1 MEIEG
6 LDSGGAAS
14 SSGGSGTG
22 PQAADNQPPQDIGP
36 GSEQGRAQA
45 RAWLAARKSR
55 AAQGLGS
62 VGATM
67 GQVSDKLRLSVLS
80 RPASSQI
87 GEAVTPTKSWLTQ
100 KVAQFGLRMVGKDI
114 RYMAVGGALVYA
126 GFLAVLAAAINVLA
140 SLLPR
145 WLSSLIVGVATAG
158 VGYFLIQ
165 KGQKEQKETKRPSD

>member
-6 LDSGGAAS
+6 LDADGAAS
-14 SSGGSGTG
+14 SSSSSGPG
-22 PQAADNQPPQDIGP
+22 PQAADNQPPQHIGQ
-36 GSEQGRAQA
+36 GGEQGRAQA
-45 RAWLAARKSR
+45 RAWLAAGKSR

-62 VGATM
+62 VGSTM
-67 GQVSDKLRLSVLS
+67 GQVSDKLKLSALS

-100 KVAQFGLRMVGKDI
+100 KVTGFGLRMVGKDI

-145 WLSSLIVGVATAG
+145 WLSSFIVGVATAG

-165 KGQKEQKETKRPSD
+165 KGQKEQKETNRPSD

>member
-1 MEIEG
+1 MEIED

-14 SSGGSGTG
+14 SSNGPGTG
-22 PQAADNQPPQDIGP
+22 PQAEDNQLQQQVSRGD
-36 GSEQGRAQA
+36 EQGRAKA
-45 RAWLAARKSR
+45 RAWLAAGKSR

-67 GQVSDKLRLSVLS
+67 GQVSDKLKLSALS
-80 RPASSQI
+80 RPTSSQL
-87 GEAVTPTKSWLTQ
+87 GEEVTSTKGWLTQ
-100 KVAQFGLRMVGKDI
+100 KFAQFGLRMVGKDI

-126 GFLAVLAAAINVLA
+126 GFLAVLAAAINILA
-140 SLLPR
+140 SVLPR
-145 WLSSLIVGVATAG
+145 WLASFIVGGATAG